1 MRRHDGETN
10 GMDMLLD
17 TMCNTFGGV
26 CFIALMVSLVS
37 AALPKTDE
45 EPDASVPQVTEND
58 LLTRETARL
67 TLRRDELKAA
77 IAVQRDFLDSCCT
90 NVPVKADLVRMA
102 AEIAQSADQIDAYEK
117 KRIEYLDELAKMTT
131 RTAYSKREAAR
142 LSRLVAGLKEQAGQP
157 IFDRHRSVRAPREH
171 EEKGLKTINVWLH
184 GHRLYMMDDTQNVR
198 IVVRGEKEWDVFLV
212 KGRGVFVDDDFFRKG
227 RVWPELESRFG
238 PTTYVRIFTDT
249 ASFNELCYFR
259 DALIDRKSK
268 FNWIVVEEDVI
279 HFVEGY
285 DGRVQ

>member
-1 MRRHDGETN
+1 MRRRNRESS

-37 AALPKTDE
+37 ATLPQLDDDSDSNQPKI
-45 EPDASVPQVTEND
+45 SEND
-58 LLTRETARL
+58 LLTREMTRL
-67 TLRRDELKAA
+67 TLKRDELKTA
-77 IAVQRDFLDSCCT
+77 IAVQQDFLATGAT

-102 AEIAQSADQIDAYEK
+102 SEIAQNASLIDAYEK
-117 KRIEYLDELAKMTT
+117 KRVEYLDELAKLTT
-131 RTAYSKREAAR
+131 RTAYSRREAAR
-142 LSRLVAGLKEQAGQP
+142 LSRLVADLKDQVGQP
-157 IFDRHRSVRAPREH
+157 LFDRHRAVRAPREH
-171 EEKGLKTINVWLH
+171 EEQGLRMINVWLH
-184 GHRLYMMDDTQNVR
+184 EHRLYLMDDTRNVR
-198 IVVRGEKEWDVFLV
+198 RVMRGEKRWDTYLV

-227 RVWPELESRFG
+227 SVWPELESRFG

-249 ASFNELCYFR
+249 ASFNELCFIR

-268 FNWIVVEEDVI
+268 FNWIVNEEEVI

-285 DGRVQ
+285 DGYVQ